1 MLTKDSF
8 SLTHIFFYATKHWK
22 TRKTIFTQDFPS
34 KQTKRYSN
42 ETSQS
47 YDLFVLTLSFSKK

>member
-1 MLTKDSF
+1 MLTKNNF
-8 SLTHIFFYATKHWK
+8 PLTNIFLCYQTLE